1 MNPATLRQFIR
12 FAIVGA
18 AASVTHVAAALALI
32 EQAGVAVMTANALAF
47 CVAVFVSYSGNHIW
61 TFRADGR
68 HGIHFPRFF
77 ATALA
82 GLALN
87 QAIVFVATEQF
98 GWGYLPAILIVV
110 TLVPLTTFAAS
121 KLWAFAGTA

>member
-1 MNPATLRQFIR
+1 MDLRLYFYATLPEIHIGQTSCPSACKPLF
-12 FAIVGA
+12 
-18 AASVTHVAAALALI
+18 SALI
-32 EQAGVAVMTANALAF
+32 CGSIFFA
-47 CVAVFVSYSGNHIW
+47 
-61 TFRADGR
+61 
-68 HGIHFPRFF
+68 F

-110 TLVPLTTFAAS
+110 TLVPLMTFAAS
-121 KLWAFAGTA
+121 KLWAFAGIA